1 MGWDGPHALNLN
13 LTLAGRG
20 GEGRGQVLG
29 AAGNGKAKC
38 HNTRPPPF
46 TPPSPAWR
54 QMEMG
59 WESTV
64 PLSKDSMREGGGHF
78 SVLGI
83 QS

>member
-38 HNTRPPPF
+38 HNTRPPPS
-46 TPPSPAWR
+46 TPP
-54 QMEMG
+54 
-59 WESTV
+59 V
-64 PLSKDSMREGGGHF
+64 PSLETDGDGVGKHGTT
-78 SVLGI
+78 
-83 QS
+83 